1 MNCRACRHANRP
13 GARFCEECAAP
24 LPRACASCGAE
35 LRATAKFCD
44 ECGARASAAPSQ
56 TPPPASAPER
66 TPRSYTP
73 KHLAEKILAS
83 KSALE
88 GERKQVTVLFADV
101 KGSMELAEQL
111 DPEEWHRILDRFFGI
126 LTDGVHRF
134 EGTVNQYTGDG
145 IMALFGA
152 PVAHEDHAQR
162 ACYSALHLQGELR
175 RYADELRVDRGL
187 SFAARI
193 GLNSGE
199 VIVGKIGDDL
209 RMDYTAQG
217 HTVGLASRVERLA
230 EPGTV
235 FLTERTARL
244 VEGFFQLRDLGTSS
258 VAGAAE
264 PLRLY
269 VLEGVGPARTRLQ
282 VSRARGLT
290 RFDGRA
296 EEIAT
301 LDAALR
307 RAEAGDGQVVGVV
320 GEAGVGKSRLCLELA
335 EAWRARGITVFA
347 AHCPAH
353 GKTVPY
359 LPILE
364 LLRDALGIGPRDG
377 DQLAREKIAGR
388 LLLLDR
394 SFDAAL
400 PLVFDFLGV
409 PDPERP
415 VARLDPEARQRRL
428 FEFLRSLV
436 HARSKRELAV
446 LLFDDVHWIDP
457 GSDGFL
463 AQLVEAVAG
472 TRTILLLNFRP
483 EYHAE
488 WMQRSYYHQ
497 LPLSP
502 FGPEEL
508 ADLLAELLGRHP
520 SVTGLTRLI
529 SERTAGNPF
538 FVEEAVQSLVEARA
552 LVGERGDHRLVAAVD
567 DLRIPA
573 SVQAILAARIDRLNE
588 REKHVLGVAAVI
600 GREVPG
606 TLLERVAELPAEELR
621 AALDQLRQAE
631 FLQETALYPEIV
643 HRFKHPLTQQVAYE
657 SQLGERRARTHSAVA
672 RALEDL
678 RGDRLDEHAALVADH
693 WERAGESAHALRC
706 HRLAGEWSSARDP
719 TASDRHWHRVRTLA
733 QSLPSS
739 RETAAAQILASWRL
753 LMLAS
758 FTGIPADE
766 ADSLLAEGTAL
777 ARATD
782 DPRSLALVEMGY
794 ANFKGLRGEFVEML
808 AHAKAAMRIAEGV
821 DDVWFRLAAAPYVM
835 RPLLWMGRFQELWDL
850 CQDGLD
856 LMAREPRPRSGGMR
870 ARIRLVFLSYRGTL
884 LRLFKFRLPESL
896 ATAEEVIDV
905 ARQLQDD
912 SLRVAACYEATW
924 TAQSIGDSAKALALA
939 GQAVEVAESYGGAE
953 ALTQAYLSLAIARN
967 LGGDWDGALQAV
979 ERVQSIVAR
988 SQVGIENA
996 VLARLQASASYLGR
1010 GDLASARKEASVAL
1024 DSIRAREMRLLEF
1037 SPTLLL
1043 ARIAITES
1051 SIEQAEALLGRAQ
1064 QLADEGRAGELAA
1077 PLHVARSRLAESL
1090 GDSAVEERVHHLRE
1104 AHRLFTEMGATG
1116 HAERVARELAELRPM
1131 P

>member
-1 MNCRACRHANRP
+1 MNCPACGSDNREA
-13 GARFCEECAAP
+13 ARFCGECAAP
-24 LPRACASCGAE
+24 LVRDTACPRCGVENPAG
-35 LRATAKFCD
+35 RKFCD
-44 ECGARASAAPSQ
+44 ACGTSLAPTRGRDPSLDPRA
-56 TPPPASAPER
+56 
-66 TPRSYTP
+66 YTP

-83 KSALE
+83 KGALE

-101 KGSMELAEQL
+101 RSSMELAEQL

-126 LTDGVHRF
+126 LTNGVHRF

-258 VAGAAE
+258 VAGSAE

-290 RFDGRA
+290 RFVGRA

-335 EAWRARGITVFA
+335 EAWRARGISVFE

-353 GKTVPY
+353 GKTVPF

-415 VARLDPEARQRRL
+415 TPPLDPELRQRRL

-436 HARSKRELAV
+436 RARGKRESAV

-483 EYHAE
+483 EYRAE

-508 ADLLAELLGRHP
+508 ADLLAELLGRHR
-520 SVTGLTRLI
+520 SIAGLA
-529 SERTAGNPF
+529 RTIGDRTEGNPF
-538 FVEEAVQSLVEARA
+538 FAEEAVQSLVESRA
-552 LVGERGDHRLVAAVD
+552 LLGERGAYRLVGAVD

-573 SVQAILAARIDRLNE
+573 TVQAILAARIDRLHE
-588 REKHVLGVAAVI
+588 REKQVLGVAAVI

-606 TLLERVAELPAEELR
+606 TLLERVAELPAEQLG
-621 AALDQLRQAE
+621 AALGQLRQAE
-631 FLQETALYPEIV
+631 FMQETALYPEIV
-643 HRFKHPLTQQVAYE
+643 HRFKHPLTQLVAYE
-657 SQLGERRARTHSAVA
+657 SQLGERRARTHAAVA
-672 RALEDL
+672 RALEEL
-678 RGDRLDEHAALVADH
+678 RGDRLEEYAALVADH
-693 WERAGESAHALRC
+693 WERAGERAHALRC
-706 HRLAGEWSSARDP
+706 YRLAGEWSRDRDP
-719 TASDRHWHRVRTLA
+719 AASRRHWHRVRILA

-739 RETAAAQILASWRL
+739 RETAGAQILASWRL
-753 LMLAS
+753 LVLAN

-766 ADSLLAEGTAL
+766 ADALLAEGTAL
-777 ARATD
+777 AGAAD
-782 DPRSLALVEMGY
+782 DLRSAALVELAY
-794 ANFKGLRGEFVEML
+794 ANVKGLRGEFVDML
-808 AHAKAAMRIAEGV
+808 AHAKAAMRIAEGM
-821 DDVWFRLAAAPYVM
+821 DDVWLRLGAAQLVM
-835 RPLLWMGRFQELWDL
+835 RPLLWTCRYQELWDV
-850 CQDGLD
+850 CHDGLD
-856 LMAREPRPRSGGMR
+856 LLRREPTPRSGSMR
-870 ARIRLVFLSYRGTL
+870 ATTHLAFLSYRGTL
-884 LRLFKFRLPESL
+884 LRLFKHQLSESL
-896 ATAEEVIDV
+896 ATHEEVIGL
-905 ARQLQDD
+905 ARQHQAHPI
-912 SLRVAACYEATW
+912 RVNACHDATW
-924 TAQSIGDSAKALALA
+924 TAQAIGDAAKALSLA
-939 GQAVEVAESYGGAE
+939 QQAVEVAENYGGVE
-953 ALTQAYLSLAIARN
+953 ALSQAYLALALARN
-967 LGGDWDGALQAV
+967 LGRDWDGALEAV
-979 ERVQSIVAR
+979 ERVQSIAAS

-996 VLARLQASASYLGR
+996 FLARLQASESHLGR
-1010 GDLASARKEASVAL
+1010 GELVPARREASEAL
-1024 DSIRAREMRLLEF
+1024 AFIRARELKIIEIVPIM
-1037 SPTLLL
+1037 LL
-1043 ARIAITES
+1043 AQIALAES
-1051 SIEQAEALLGRAQ
+1051 SIEEAEALLGRWQ
-1064 QLADEGRAGELAA
+1064 QLVDEGGADPLAPA
-1077 PLHVARSRLAESL
+1077 HLHVARARLAGSG
-1090 GDSAVEERVHHLRE
+1090 GDDAAEERVNHLRE

-1116 HAERVARELAELRPM
+1116 HAERVARELAELRPK